1 MNLITSLTRFSIIRE
16 LHLLNCT
23 IVGFESCK
31 ALGELLASSKYIEV
45 LDIGGN
51 KLSPDN
57 IELIVDGLSHNTSLE
72 KLGMS
77 NSSFSSANV
86 FHLAAVLRV
95 NTRLR
100 ELNIGDCIIQSS
112 DSIHLAKAVEENTNT
127 QLQTLWMTGNPIGS
141 DGAVAFADMLATNK
155 SLTQLNMSKCNI
167 AGRRCYVSGKG
178 NGKEFHCERL

>member
-57 IELIVDGLSHNTSLE
+57 IQLIVDGLSHSTSLE

-86 FHLAAVLRV
+86 YPP
-95 NTRLR
+95 
-100 ELNIGDCIIQSS
+100 CCS
-112 DSIHLAKAVEENTNT
+112 VESEH
-127 QLQTLWMTGNPIGS
+127 QVEGVEHWGLHYS
-141 DGAVAFADMLATNK
+141 
-155 SLTQLNMSKCNI
+155 
-167 AGRRCYVSGKG
+167 
-178 NGKEFHCERL
+178 E